1 MTTVTTAILRPLLA
15 ASILLAAGTASAQLV
30 ASAAFDAAP
39 VQAGQAAKLTVQF
52 DVMSGTNCGV
62 RVHWGDGATSDFKI
76 NQAKDIPLVTTH
88 TYAKAGS
95 YAVKVE
101 PKTVGTTMKCGG
113 RNQDLTLAVAAAPA
127 PVAAGKAAAPA
138 AMAKAAAV
146 PAVQCPDGWKL
157 SKAGVAKKTGA
168 FTCEAKPGT
177 TLPQARLSCPGDL
190 GYFENSKRGQLGCR
204 T

>member
-1 MTTVTTAILRPLLA
+1 MATVTTAIRRPLLA

-30 ASAAFDAAP
+30 ASAAFDASQ
-39 VQAGQAAKLTVQF
+39 VQAGQAARLTVQF
-52 DVMSGTNCGV
+52 DVLSGTNCGL

-76 NQAKDIPLVTTH
+76 NQAKDIPLVTSH
-88 TYAKAGS
+88 TYAAAGS
-95 YAVKVE
+95 YKVKVE
-101 PKTVGTTMKCGG
+101 PKGVGSSLKCGG
-113 RNQDLTLAVAAAPA
+113 KNQELTLAVAAAPA
-127 PVAAGKAAAPA
+127 QAAARPAAPA
-138 AMAKAAAV
+138 AVAQAA
-146 PAVQCPDGWKL
+146 PASAAQCPAGWKL

-177 TLPQARLSCPGDL
+177 ALPQARLSCPGDL